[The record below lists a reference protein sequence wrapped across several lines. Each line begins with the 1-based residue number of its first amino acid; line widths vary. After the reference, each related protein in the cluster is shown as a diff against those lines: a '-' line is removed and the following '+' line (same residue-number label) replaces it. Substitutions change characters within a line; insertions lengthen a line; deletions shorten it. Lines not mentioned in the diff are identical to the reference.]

1 MKIYYTVIAIGAI
14 VVIYFI
20 SALTPLHWY
29 MYLPFIAVFVVVF
42 YWDELTRL
50 FPALGRWRLSRKPRN
65 AGRGNRKKNRHF
77 IRGKRM

>member
-29 MYLPFIAVFVVVF
+29 MYLPFIAVFAVAF
-42 YWDELTRL
+42 CWDKLVQIA
-50 FPALGRWRLSRKPRN
+50 PALGRWRLGGKPHNVGKGSRK
-65 AGRGNRKKNRHF
+65 GVRHF